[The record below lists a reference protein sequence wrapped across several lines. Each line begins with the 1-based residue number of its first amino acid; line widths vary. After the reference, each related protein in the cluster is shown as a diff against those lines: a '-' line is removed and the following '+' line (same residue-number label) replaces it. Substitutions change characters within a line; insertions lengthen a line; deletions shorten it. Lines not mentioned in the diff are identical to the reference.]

1 MLASQGRPGTV
12 KRVDP
17 GKKAPRDRLFGR
29 YCLVERL
36 GQGRQGQVWKAV
48 QLEPVVETVAL
59 KLLSPALAHDP
70 KRLAQFHREAEVGA
84 QLESPSLLQTYEYG
98 AVDGI
103 PYMTMPLVNGVSLDQ
118 VIIQISARSSAQT
131 WGLWGWWSQ
140 LNEETYIASMVRVII
155 RIARALAVAH
165 ANQVVHRDVKPANI
179 LMDRDRD
186 DRVYLSDFGL
196 SRDLDGPPPLT
207 TLYGT
212 GTPLYMAPEKLT
224 ACPSNDILCDVYA
237 LGVTLFEAVTR
248 VHPLTVPAGLAPSDW
263 VAYIAV
269 ARPSTPRAVN
279 PLVPKALEAVI
290 LKAMERNP
298 ARRYDSAS
306 VLADDLEQLLSGER
320 GAASGRPL

>member
-1 MLASQGRPGTV
+1 M

-17 GKKAPRDRLFGR
+17 GRKTPPDRRFGR

-36 GQGRQGQVWKAV
+36 GEGRQGQVWKAI

-59 KLLSPALAHDP
+59 KLLSPTLAHDP

-98 AVDGI
+98 EVNGI

-118 VIIQISARSSAQT
+118 VIIQMTPGDAAPA
-131 WGLWGWWSQ
+131 WDLWGWWSR

-179 LMDRDRD
+179 LMDRDRE

-207 TLYGT
+207 PLYGT

-224 ACPSNDILCDVYA
+224 ACPSNDVLCDVYA

-263 VAYIAV
+263 VGYIAV
-269 ARPSTPRAVN
+269 ATPSTPRAVS
-279 PLVPKALEAVI
+279 PRVSQALEAVI

-298 ARRYDSAS
+298 ARRYGSAS
-306 VLADDLEQLLSGER
+306 VLADDLERLSPGKLV
-320 GAASGRPL
+320 AASGRPH